1 MNNAAAHDT
10 PVVPHASPLTDR
22 PLLRAFAWGATLLL
36 LPALIIAPA
45 TLQQQLVLTGV
56 LFVSALFINR
66 VQGRMATLVLIFLS
80 VVVSSRYIYW
90 RVTETMYMDTA
101 LDLVLGIGL
110 LMAEVYAFVVLL
122 LGYMQT
128 AWPLERKPVPLPMD
142 PSTWPT
148 IDIFI
153 PTYDESLSVV
163 RSTVLAA
170 QLLDWPPDKI
180 AIYVLDDGRREE
192 FRVFCKAVGVTH
204 ITRAD
209 NKHAKAGNINAALK
223 LTKGEYVAVFDC
235 DHIPTRSFLQ
245 ISMGW
250 FGRDAKLAMV
260 QLPHYFFSP
269 DPFEKNLDTFGTVPN
284 EGELF
289 YGLIQDGND
298 LWNATFFCGSCAVLR
313 RSFCEE
319 IGGIAVE
326 TVTED
331 AHTALKLHRAG
342 YNTAYLA
349 LPQAAGLAT
358 ESLSSHVG
366 QRIRWAR
373 GMTQIFR
380 VDNPLF
386 GRGLS
391 WPQRFCYVNAMMHF
405 LYGLPRL
412 IYLTAPL
419 AYLFFG
425 ASIIHASASM
435 IFAYALPH
443 VVHANFTNSRVQGRF
458 RHLFW
463 SEVYEAVLA
472 WYIFRPTLVALIS
485 PKHGKFNVTAK
496 GGLIQ
501 NEYLDTSIAKVSLL
515 LSLLNL
521 VGVLVGLWRLTWV
534 DDENIATVWLNLAW
548 TFYNLLMLGACVAAA
563 NEKRQLRNSHRVD
576 FHVPATLYFAGGH
589 SMRCNTSDFSNG
601 GLAIDLP
608 AEIDAAAAMPVQVG
622 LYRDNNEFRFPVT
635 VRFNKGKRMG
645 LQFEL
650 LDFDQERALVQCTTA
665 RADIWA
671 TRWGNH
677 SHVAAHQVMWHIA
690 RISGRG
696 FRYMV
701 VHYVRLAGSKFR
713 SNRVPVSRATAKD
726 ST

>member
-1 MNNAAAHDT
+1 MMSPANPEAHVAAN
-10 PVVPHASPLTDR
+10 ASPLTDR
-22 PLLRAFAWGATLLL
+22 PLLRVLAWVATLLL

-45 TLQQQLVLTGV
+45 TLQQQLALVGV
-56 LFVSALFINR
+56 LFVSALFVNR
-66 VQGRMATLVLIFLS
+66 VPGRMATLVLIFLS

-90 RVTETMYMDTA
+90 RVTETMYLDTV
-101 LDLVLGIGL
+101 LDLALGIWL
-110 LMAEVYAFVVLL
+110 LVAELYTFAVLL

-128 AWPLERKPVPLPMD
+128 AWPLERKPVPLPVD

-153 PTYDESLSVV
+153 ATYNEPLSVV

-180 AIYVLDDGRREE
+180 SIYVLDDGRREE
-192 FRVFCKAVGVTH
+192 FRVFCNAVGVTY

-209 NKHAKAGNINAALK
+209 NQHAKAGNINAALK
-223 LTKGEYVAVFDC
+223 LTKGEYIAIFDC

-250 FGRDAKLAMV
+250 FGRDAKLALV
-260 QLPHYFFSP
+260 QLPYYFFSA

-298 LWNATFFCGSCAVLR
+298 LWNATFFCGSSAVLR
-313 RSFCEE
+313 RTACEE

-331 AHTALKLHRAG
+331 AHTALRLHRAG

-349 LPQAAGLAT
+349 LPQAAGPAT
-358 ESLSSHVG
+358 ASLSSHVG

-386 GRGLS
+386 GRGLT
-391 WPQRFCYVNAMMHF
+391 WPQRLCYVNAMMHF

-412 IYLTAPL
+412 IYLTAPF

-443 VVHANFTNSRVQGRF
+443 MIHANFTNSRVQGRF

-472 WYIFRPTLVALIS
+472 WYIVRPTLVALIS
-485 PKHGKFNVTAK
+485 PKLGKFNVTSK

-501 NEYLDTSIAKVSLL
+501 DEYLDTSIAKISLL
-515 LSLLNL
+515 LVLLNL
-521 VGVLVGLWRLTWV
+521 AGVLAGLWRLTWV
-534 DDENIATVWLNLAW
+534 DDENIATVWLNLVW

-563 NEKRQLRNSHRVD
+563 NEKRQLRHSHRVD
-576 FHVPATLYFAGGH
+576 FHVPATLYFAEGH

-601 GLAIDLP
+601 GLAIELP
-608 AEIDAAAAMPVQVG
+608 VELGATAAMPVQVG
-622 LYRDNNEFRFPVT
+622 LYSNATEFRFPVT
-635 VRFNKGKRMG
+635 VRFSKGKRIG
-645 LQFEL
+645 LQFAP

-665 RADIWA
+665 RADIWV
-671 TRWGNH
+671 TRMGSR
-677 SHVAAHQVMWHIA
+677 SHVAAHRIMWQIT

-696 FRYMV
+696 FRYMI
-701 VHYVRLAGSKFR
+701 VHYARLAGSKFR
-713 SNRVPVSRATAKD
+713 SDRVPAPRATAKD